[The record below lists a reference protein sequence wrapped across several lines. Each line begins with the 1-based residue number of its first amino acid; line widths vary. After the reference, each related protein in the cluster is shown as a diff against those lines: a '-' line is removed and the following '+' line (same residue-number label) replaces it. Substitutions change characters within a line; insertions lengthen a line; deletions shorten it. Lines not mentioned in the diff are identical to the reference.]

1 MTPIAPTAVYVLCL
15 VTSSVCA
22 GLLLRAYLRSRTRLL
37 LWTALA
43 FVCLALNNLA
53 LVADMVIFPDV
64 DLWLLR
70 PLAALAA
77 IAVLL
82 YGFVWET
89 ER

>member
-1 MTPIAPTAVYVLCL
+1 MSFIAPTAVYVLCL
-15 VTSSVCA
+15 ATSSLCA
-22 GLLLRAYLRSRTRLL
+22 GLLLRAYFRSRARLL

-43 FVCLALNNLA
+43 FVCLALNNLF

-64 DLWLLR
+64 NIYILR
-70 PLAALAA
+70 PTAALAA

-82 YGFVWET
+82 YGFVWEA